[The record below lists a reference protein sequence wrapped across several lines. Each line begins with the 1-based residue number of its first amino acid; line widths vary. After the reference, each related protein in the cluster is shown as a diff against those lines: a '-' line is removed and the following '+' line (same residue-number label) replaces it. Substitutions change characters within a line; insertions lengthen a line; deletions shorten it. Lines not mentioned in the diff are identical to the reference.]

1 MNIQFN
7 PVNPAASLAGTGRA
21 AARGGEA
28 ESQASEAARQ
38 QSTAETPAGKSPDQS
53 AVDAGQQTDD
63 RDGHGQQSLDIFE
76 RRKKQPDESE
86 AEPEKAAADEAG
98 DRACESAEIDRDNGA
113 PGGHLDLQ
121 A

>member
-1 MNIQFN
+1 LDIQFN
-7 PVNPAASLAGTGRA
+7 PAASIAGTGRA

-53 AVDAGQQTDD
+53 AVDAGQQTED

-76 RRKKQPDESE
+76 RRKQQPEDSD
-86 AEPEKAAADEAG
+86 AEGKKAAEDEA
-98 DRACESAEIDRDNGA
+98 DDQASESAEIDRDEGE